1 MTIEIFSLFNALVMD
16 GSVSESIGIGP
27 ASNRFNDL
35 LETWLKGILT
45 MPGLWSHGKAGG
57 KIPNNFR
64 W

>member
-1 MTIEIFSLFNALVMD
+1 MD